1 MTLRFFKFPAF
12 FYFIFNRFTFRENVS
27 GKKIF
32 LTFDDGPSKEA
43 TPWILEVLKR
53 YHAKA
58 TFFCVGE
65 NVVEQPALYQQ
76 ILDAG
81 HQTGNHTFNHLNTK
95 DVSID
100 SYIKNVKKCAE
111 VVNSRLF
118 RPPYGRIR
126 PRIAKQL
133 KRMGYK
139 LVLWTVLS
147 YDFDTE
153 LSPGFILRKIV
164 RQTRPGS
171 IVVFHDN
178 VKAKRNLQIVL
189 PRYIA
194 FMSNKGYSFE
204 LIPKRI

>member
-1 MTLRFFKFPAF
+1 T
-12 FYFIFNRFTFRENVS
+12 
-27 GKKIF
+27 IF